1 MKPDAF
7 PAVTPAP
14 AAGQDGAERHL
25 ASLLLHV
32 RPDRRAAVR
41 AAIGALPG
49 VELHIDQPGKMVV
62 TVEGPHEGWIA
73 DRMTALHLLDGV
85 FSAVMVFHHIERAA
99 DLTTADVKTADVTAA
114 DARRS
119 GS

>member
-1 MKPDAF
+1 MPFDDITG
-7 PAVTPAP
+7 VTR
-14 AAGQDGAERHL
+14 GTERHL

-32 RPDRRAAVR
+32 RPDRQAMVR
-41 AAIGALPG
+41 AAIATLPG
-49 VELHIDQPGKMVV
+49 TELHIEQAGKMVV

-85 FSAVMVFHHIERAA
+85 FSAVMVFHHIDRGHIDRAE
-99 DLTTADVKTADVTAA
+99 VEAA
-114 DARRS
+114 E

>member
-1 MKPDAF
+1 MPFDDITG
-7 PAVTPAP
+7 VTT
-14 AAGQDGAERHL
+14 GTERHL

-32 RPDRRAAVR
+32 RPDRQAMVR
-41 AAIGALPG
+41 AAIATLPG
-49 VELHIDQPGKMVV
+49 TELHIEQAGKMVV

-85 FSAVMVFHHIERAA
+85 FSAVMVFHHIDRGHNDRAEVE
-99 DLTTADVKTADVTAA
+99 TAE
-114 DARRS
+114 

>member
-1 MKPDAF
+1 MPFDDTTGAT
-7 PAVTPAP
+7 ADGSAT
-14 AAGQDGAERHL
+14 GAERHL

-32 RPDRRAAVR
+32 RPDRQAMVR
-41 AAIGALPG
+41 TAIGSMPG
-49 VELHIDQPGKMVV
+49 TELHIEQPGKMVV

-85 FSAVMVFHHIERAA
+85 FSAVMVFHHIDREHIDRAE
-99 DLTTADVKTADVTAA
+99 VGAA
-114 DARRS
+114 G

>member
-1 MKPDAF
+1 MPFDD
-7 PAVTPAP
+7 TT
-14 AAGQDGAERHL
+14 AGTTGGVMAGAERHL

-32 RPDRRAAVR
+32 RPERQAMVR
-41 AAIGALPG
+41 AAIATLPG
-49 VELHIDQPGKMVV
+49 TELHIEQPGKMVV

-85 FSAVMVFHHIERAA
+85 FSAVMVFHHIDRGHIDRAG
-99 DLTTADVKTADVTAA
+99 VEAA
-114 DARRS
+114 G

>member
-1 MKPDAF
+1 MPFDDTTGAPTGGSAKP
-7 PAVTPAP
+7 
-14 AAGQDGAERHL
+14 AERHL

-32 RPDRRAAVR
+32 RPDRQAMVR
-41 AAIGALPG
+41 AAIATLPG
-49 VELHIDQPGKMVV
+49 AELHLEQPGKMVV

-85 FSAVMVFHHIERAA
+85 FSAVLVFHHIDRVEVEAA
-99 DLTTADVKTADVTAA
+99 G
-114 DARRS
+114 